1 MSKMAEFKILIGEN
15 TQEATSSSSHP
26 RLNSFCLQPWLPC
39 AQRRAQEPEGR
50 KPWEDMGRKSGGKAN
65 PRKAPAQR
73 GLAAHHHGCAL
84 CLGMPAPQQ
93 GPGSKKKGE
102 KKKEG
107 EKFKRAPERQAAR
120 WGFLSPLMAGRS
132 WGTRA
137 LRQAACAPP
146 PSSAARATQNPAPR
160 ARRNISRNL
169 RCLSHRLHLSASDK
183 KKIK

>member
-1 MSKMAEFKILIGEN
+1 
-15 TQEATSSSSHP
+15 
-26 RLNSFCLQPWLPC
+26 
-39 AQRRAQEPEGR
+39 
-50 KPWEDMGRKSGGKAN
+50 MGRKSGGKAN

-120 WGFLSPLMAGRS
+120 WGFLSPLVAGRS

-160 ARRNISRNL
+160 ARRNVSRNL
-169 RCLSHRLHLSASDK
+169 RCLSHRLHLSASAASDK
-183 KKIK
+183 KKNKINTNNGAKPQQNPILGHERWLGAPRHHSSLPHPPRSLLPWLPP